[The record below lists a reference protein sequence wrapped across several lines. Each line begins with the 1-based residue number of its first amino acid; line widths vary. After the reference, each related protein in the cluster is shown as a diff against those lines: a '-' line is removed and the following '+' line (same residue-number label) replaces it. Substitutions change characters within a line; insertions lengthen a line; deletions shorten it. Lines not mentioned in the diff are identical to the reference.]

1 MLTTKKTKLEEKK
14 LFQIIFNSLNIKD
27 SKIVRIKQTHSN
39 NIKYVTD
46 SGIYKNCDGIISNAR
61 FNLIPIIATADCI
74 PLFIYDSN
82 FGYYGLIHCGWRGIV
97 SEIHIKALKDMI
109 NRGCDTDN
117 LNIYIGP
124 SIKGCC
130 YEIGEDIV
138 DNFSSKAINKIN
150 DKIYVDLS
158 KEIKTKF
165 LNIGVKSNNISE
177 SNICTYESKEC
188 YSYRKERG
196 LNGRMYSMM
205 IKV

>member
-1 MLTTKKTKLEEKK
+1 MLTTKKTELEEKK
-14 LFQIIFNSLNIKD
+14 LFHTIFNSLNIREL
-27 SKIVRIKQTHSN
+27 KIVRIKQTHSN
-39 NIKYVTD
+39 NIKYANS
-46 SGIYKNCDGIISNAR
+46 SGFYDNCDGIISNR
-61 FNLIPIIATADCI
+61 KFNIIPIIATADCI

-82 FGYYGLIHCGWRGIV
+82 SQYYGLIHCGWRGIV

-109 NRGCDTDN
+109 NRGCSTN
-117 LNIYIGP
+117 NINIYIGP

-138 DNFSSKAINKIN
+138 ANFSPKAINKIN
-150 DKIYVDLS
+150 DKIYLDLI
-158 KEIKTKF
+158 KEIKTK
-165 LNIGVKSNNISE
+165 LLEIGIKSNNIVE